1 MKQFLLSAALAIMA
15 FSGSAQ
21 TFDEWRNP
29 RVNEVNRAP
38 MHSSY
43 FAYESFERAEE
54 FTKSN
59 SSKWKMEVFLD
70 KKFRYSSGEFSE
82 A

>member
-1 MKQFLLSAALAIMA
+1 MFEILSLYSFKFNEYIMKQFLLSAALAIMA

-43 FAYESFERAEE
+43 LP
-54 FTKSN
+54 TNLLNGQKSLP
-59 SSKWKMEVFLD
+59 SPILLII
-70 KKFRYSSGEFSE
+70 
-82 A
+82 